1 MSKDFF
7 PLRPEVTPT
16 IYAYELIGVEKHRG
30 WIKVGDTIR
39 DVRTRIDEQ
48 LKTSRLEYKILLEES
63 AMKKDGS
70 SFRDYLVHE
79 ELRKRGFS
87 NPEGEWFICTVD
99 DVKSAIL
106 SIKEGATGDSQ
117 RTLSFSMRPEQSQAV
132 EKAITY
138 YSSFRKENPDK
149 TPHFLWNAKMRFGK
163 TFATYQLALKMGW
176 KKVLVL
182 TFKPA
187 VQSAWEEDLKT
198 HKDFQGWQFL
208 SRNGLHI
215 EDIDES
221 KPIVLFGSFQDFLGK
236 NKSTGGIKIKNEWVH
251 GTNWDA
257 VVFDEYHYGAW
268 RENAKELFEAEDKK
282 EIEFGEGEGI
292 EYFDEEIMPI
302 TTNHYLY
309 LSGTPF
315 RAITSGEFIEEQ
327 IYNWTYSDEQREK
340 ENWRGSDN
348 PYLSLPRMVMMTYQ
362 LPESIIDI
370 AMQGEFDEFDL
381 NIFFSANGD
390 GDNAK
395 FKYENEVQKW
405 LDLIRGAYLETSV
418 DELKLGAKKPPM
430 PFSHAPLLKT
440 LTHTFWFLPTVA
452 SCNAM
457 KNLISQPQNI
467 FYQDY
472 KVIVAAG
479 SSAGIGVAALPP
491 VQDAM
496 EDPLK
501 TKTIT
506 LSCGKLTTGVSVKPW
521 SGIFMLRNSS
531 SPETPC
537 VNIDFAWS

>member
-1 MSKDFF
+1 
-7 PLRPEVTPT
+7 
-16 IYAYELIGVEKHRG
+16 
-30 WIKVGDTIR
+30 
-39 DVRTRIDEQ
+39 
-48 LKTSRLEYKILLEES
+48 
-63 AMKKDGS
+63 
-70 SFRDYLVHE
+70 
-79 ELRKRGFS
+79 
-87 NPEGEWFICTVD
+87 
-99 DVKSAIL
+99 
-106 SIKEGATGDSQ
+106 
-117 RTLSFSMRPEQSQAV
+117 
-132 EKAITY
+132 
-138 YSSFRKENPDK
+138 
-149 TPHFLWNAKMRFGK
+149 
-163 TFATYQLALKMGW
+163 
-176 KKVLVL
+176 
-182 TFKPA
+182 
-187 VQSAWEEDLKT
+187 
-198 HKDFQGWQFL
+198 
-208 SRNGLHI
+208 
-215 EDIDES
+215 
-221 KPIVLFGSFQDFLGK
+221 
-236 NKSTGGIKIKNEWVH
+236 
-251 GTNWDA
+251 
-257 VVFDEYHYGAW
+257 
-268 RENAKELFEAEDKK
+268 
-282 EIEFGEGEGI
+282 
-292 EYFDEEIMPI
+292 
-302 TTNHYLY
+302 
-309 LSGTPF
+309 
-315 RAITSGEFIEEQ
+315 
-327 IYNWTYSDEQREK
+327 
-340 ENWRGSDN
+340 
-348 PYLSLPRMVMMTYQ
+348 LSLPRMVMMTYQ

-531 SPETPC
+531 SPETYFQAAFRVQTPWVIKNPDGHSPNEELIMKEEC
-537 VNIDFAWS
+537 YVFDFAPNRALRQIAEYSCRLNVMNPIRKKMFRSL